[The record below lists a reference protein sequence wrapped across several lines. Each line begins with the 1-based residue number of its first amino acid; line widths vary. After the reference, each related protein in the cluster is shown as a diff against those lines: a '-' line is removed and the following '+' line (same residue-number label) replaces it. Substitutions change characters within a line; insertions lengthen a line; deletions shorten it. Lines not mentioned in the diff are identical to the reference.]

1 MPLKKWKKKGGK
13 LMACK
18 HERVKSVNCELFCLV
33 CGEKLPDDFLKPPKE
48 APAQEAEPTKKPAR
62 KKVAK

>member
-1 MPLKKWKKKGGK
+1 
-13 LMACK
+13 MACK

-33 CGEKLPDDFLKPPKE
+33 CGEKLPGDFLKPPAK

-62 KKVAK
+62 KKVTK

>member
-1 MPLKKWKKKGGK
+1 MPLKKWKKKKGGK

-33 CGEKLPDDFLKPPKE
+33 CGEKLPGDFFKPPAE
-48 APAQEAEPTKKPAR
+48 APTQEAEKKPA
-62 KKVAK
+62 KKKAAK

>member
-1 MPLKKWKKKGGK
+1 MPLKRWKKKKGGK

-33 CGEKLPDDFLKPPKE
+33 CGEKLPVDFLKPPAE
-48 APAQEAEPTKKPAR
+48 APAQEAEKKPAR
-62 KKVAK
+62 KKGAK

>member
-1 MPLKKWKKKGGK
+1 MLLKRWKKKGGK

-33 CGEKLPDDFLKPPKE
+33 CGEKLPDDFFKPAE
-48 APAQEAEPTKKPAR
+48 APAQEAEKKPAR
-62 KKVAK
+62 KKGAK

>member
-1 MPLKKWKKKGGK
+1 MPLKRWKKEGGK

-33 CGEKLPDDFLKPPKE
+33 CGEKLPDDFFKPAE